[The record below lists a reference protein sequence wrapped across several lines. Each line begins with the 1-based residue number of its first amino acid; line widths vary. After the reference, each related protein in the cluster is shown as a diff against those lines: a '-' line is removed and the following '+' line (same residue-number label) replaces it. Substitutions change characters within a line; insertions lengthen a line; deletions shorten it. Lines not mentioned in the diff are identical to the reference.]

1 MEFNFSNVISII
13 QTLAFVGAAVV
24 AVIAIRSNNNNARLR
39 ATIDLILAQMQNAAL
54 QDAISFSIR
63 LSNENKDLLVLRYN
77 TDFEGRRKLL
87 THLNSLEFAAT
98 GIRRGL
104 FDESVYKHSQYS
116 NVLKSWEMYG
126 DLVRHIR
133 EITKIDTLYQD
144 LEYLAG
150 KWSKN

>member
-24 AVIAIRSNNNNARLR
+24 AVIAIRSNNKNARLR
-39 ATIDLILAQMQNAAL
+39 ATIDLILAQMQNAVL
-54 QDAISFSIR
+54 QDAISFLIR
-63 LSNENKDLLVLRYN
+63 LSNENKDLVLCYN
-77 TDFEGRRKLL
+77 FDFEGKRKLL
-87 THLNSLEFAAT
+87 AHLNSLEFAAT
-98 GIRRGL
+98 GIRLGL

-116 NVLKSWEMYG
+116 NVLKSWEMY
-126 DLVRHIR
+126 DKLVRHIR
-133 EITKIDTLYQD
+133 ETTKIDTLYQD